1 MELCRLTS
9 WGATDRVHA
18 AGHAPR
24 GAGVRQAEELP
35 FMEEAGRGAGTQQA
49 MTAAPLSAA
58 VRALKV
64 RSMLIRP

>member
-1 MELCRLTS
+1 M
-9 WGATDRVHA
+9 
-18 AGHAPR
+18 
-24 GAGVRQAEELP
+24 RQAEELP